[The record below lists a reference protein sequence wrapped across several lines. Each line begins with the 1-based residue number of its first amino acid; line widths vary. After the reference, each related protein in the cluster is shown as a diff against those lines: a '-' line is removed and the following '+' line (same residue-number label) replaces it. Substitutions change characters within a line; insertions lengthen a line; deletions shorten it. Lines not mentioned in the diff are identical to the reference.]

1 MSILKKKIRVN
12 YEDVKIDLVSP
23 TNDNDDHYFGEY
35 DSVKNIKRIAK
46 KNKKSENLSSFY
58 LACASLFVS

>member
-35 DSVKNIKRIAK
+35 DSVKNIIQLDKTQ
-46 KNKKSENLSSFY
+46 SSRS
-58 LACASLFVS
+58 LANSLFLIF